1 MSNGLFPLKDTD
13 YLISNQTARN
23 DAFTLLLEVTKY
35 NSDYVSMLLD
45 QLYIIY
51 NNYNVYIFLL
61 ILFFFLS
68 LFLLFYFFIF
78 FFFFL
83 LLLYRHYLHYQKGS
97 SISILNQWF
106 EILVPLRLVIVV

>member
-51 NNYNVYIFLL
+51 NNYNVYIFFL
-61 ILFFFLS
+61 ILFFF
-68 LFLLFYFFIF
+68 FFI
-78 FFFFL
+78 FL
-83 LLLYRHYLHYQKGS
+83 LLLIIIITIDF
-97 SISILNQWF
+97 ISIIRKEVLFQS
-106 EILVPLRLVIVV
+106 